1 MIQLEL
7 PPKPEALNDVLIEE
21 LTEQYKKEG
30 TAVWK
35 KDFLVDAVSEIAFGK
50 CCYSECR
57 LGEEGKY
64 VELDHFYPKK
74 YFPDRVVEWGNLVP
88 SNKKCNTTKGDHNP
102 EIEPIINPFESP
114 KPHLYIANYRFYPK
128 TEIGRA
134 TIETVALNDR
144 QHFLNKRSAIGNKV
158 SEILNDIYDEIND
171 NGAVLINAPH
181 RKRKLIRNLKSLMDE
196 AGRKNIYSATISTVI
211 LTDEFYPKIEQFF
224 IENNLWDDE
233 FVGLKDELIFCSLLK

>member
-64 VELDHFYPKK
+64 VEFI
-74 YFPDRVVEWGNLVP
+74 FP
-88 SNKKCNTTKGDHNP
+88 
-102 EIEPIINPFESP
+102 
-114 KPHLYIANYRFYPK
+114 
-128 TEIGRA
+128 
-134 TIETVALNDR
+134 
-144 QHFLNKRSAIGNKV
+144 
-158 SEILNDIYDEIND
+158 
-171 NGAVLINAPH
+171 LI
-181 RKRKLIRNLKSLMDE
+181 D
-196 AGRKNIYSATISTVI
+196 
-211 LTDEFYPKIEQFF
+211 
-224 IENNLWDDE
+224 NNLQTIIYVSICE
-233 FVGLKDELIFCSLLK
+233 TPT